1 MFCTDQITFLDV
13 VIQQANWDSS
23 KVREKL
29 RRDIDA
35 HVAAVCAAKL
45 SELTNLYEVFL

>member
-1 MFCTDQITFLDV
+1 MFCADQIILADV

-23 KVREKL
+23 KVRDKL
-29 RRDIDA
+29 RRDIDS
-35 HVAAVCAAKL
+35 HVAAVCTAKL

>member
-1 MFCTDQITFLDV
+1 MFCTDQLTFLDV
-13 VIQQANWDSS
+13 IIQQANWDSS

-35 HVAAVCAAKL
+35 HVAAVRAAKL